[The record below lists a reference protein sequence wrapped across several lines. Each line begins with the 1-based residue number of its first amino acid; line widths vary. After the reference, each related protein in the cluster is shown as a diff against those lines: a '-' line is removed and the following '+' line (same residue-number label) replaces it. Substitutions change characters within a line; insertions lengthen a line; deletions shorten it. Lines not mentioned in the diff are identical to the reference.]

1 MKRHFIKSVIT
12 IFAMTLTIV
21 SCGKDDDKPTPPPNK
36 EGVESISIDPQS
48 LEVGI
53 GSEENLAVEITPK
66 EAESTA
72 VSWKSLNPAVATVS
86 DEGVVKGIATGT
98 TEITAT
104 AAGKTATC
112 TVKVLYVSVQSLTLS
127 ETKVSLAAGKTLSL
141 TVKIAPLYASSKK
154 VSWAS
159 ADPAVAT
166 ISDKGLVTAVAA
178 GTTTITATAGG
189 KSAIVGVT
197 VSRPNSSY
205 QISFVSSHPKGYEKI
220 KISVDA
226 AAADRPDVWI
236 DLNNNGVR
244 EAGEEVKGWGDNPYD
259 RPLYVL
265 NNDEG
270 RVTIY
275 GKVTLLLCDFN
286 YIKTLDLSKNNQLE
300 VLDCSSNRE
309 LTALEVSNQ
318 TKLKKLTANG
328 VRITTLDVS
337 QNTALEYLNVSAT
350 RLSSIDVS
358 KNTQL
363 KDLLIIDNEDLL
375 SKEGYAKIIN
385 SLPNRKG
392 QNGGTFRPSDNYGAF
407 EDDFAAA
414 LTDKNWIIDYNPE
427 F

>member
-12 IFAMTLTIV
+12 TFAMALTMV
-21 SCGKDDDKPTPPPNK
+21 SCGKDDDKPTPPPSK

-48 LEVGI
+48 VEVGI
-53 GSEENLAVEITPK
+53 GSEENLAAEITPK
-66 EAESTA
+66 EAENTA

-86 DEGVVKGIATGT
+86 SEGVVKGIATGT
-98 TEITAT
+98 TEVTAT
-104 AAGKTATC
+104 AGGKTATC

-154 VSWAS
+154 VHWTS

-166 ISDKGLVTAVAA
+166 VSGKGLVTAVAV
-178 GTTTITATAGG
+178 GTTTITATLDG
-189 KSAIVGVT
+189 KSAVVSVA

-205 QISFVSSHPKGYEKI
+205 QISFVSSHPKGYDKI

-244 EAGEEVKGWGDNPYD
+244 EADEEVKGWGDNPYD

-265 NNDEG
+265 NNNEG
-270 RVTIY
+270 KVTIY
-275 GKVTLLLCDFN
+275 GKVTLLFCDFN
-286 YIKTLDLSKNNQLE
+286 GIKTLDLSKNNQLE
-300 VLDCSSNRE
+300 VLNCSRNRE
-309 LTALEVSNQ
+309 LTTLEVGNQ
-318 TKLKKLTANG
+318 TKLKRLTAKG

-337 QNTALEYLNVSAT
+337 QNIALEYLNVSAT
-350 RLSSIDVS
+350 QLSNIDVS

-363 KDLLIIDNEDLL
+363 KDLIIIDNEDLL
-375 SKEGYAKIIN
+375 TKEGYAKIVN

-392 QNGGTFRPSDNYGAF
+392 QNGGTFRPSDNYGDFQA
-407 EDDFAAA
+407 DFAAVLA
-414 LTDKNWIIDYNPE
+414 DKNWIIDYNDE